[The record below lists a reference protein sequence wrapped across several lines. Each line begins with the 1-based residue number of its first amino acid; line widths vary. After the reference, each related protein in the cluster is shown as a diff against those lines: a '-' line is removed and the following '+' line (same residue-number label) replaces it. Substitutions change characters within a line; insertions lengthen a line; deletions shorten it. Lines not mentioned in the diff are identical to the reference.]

1 VVLVDD
7 GIATG
12 TTMRVAIKAVRREHP
27 AHIAVAIPVGPLSTC
42 EELEREV
49 DEVVSLRSPR
59 EFAAISVWYEDF
71 AQVSDE
77 EVCDLL
83 ERADR
88 ERFTVASSKPI

>member
-1 VVLVDD
+1 
-7 GIATG
+7 
-12 TTMRVAIKAVRREHP
+12 MRVAVKAVRREHP

-49 DEVVSLRSPR
+49 DEVVCLRSPR
-59 EFAAISVWYEDF
+59 EFAAISLWYEDF

-88 ERFTVASSKPI
+88 ERSTVSSSH